1 MYFQVI
7 ISAKKKIKAEEG
19 TRKWKDA
26 FFPKIGVG
34 EALPMVA
41 GGIWVEV

>member
-26 FFPKIGVG
+26 FFPKIEESEKPFLWWQVVF
-34 EALPMVA
+34 E
-41 GGIWVEV
+41 